1 MGACVSCFCCPV
13 CLGGGISCSLPLYT
27 CCGRDARRFLEH
39 PATLAA
45 SVFVLFLGLLLY
57 GLMIRGCARY
67 SGRWSPFPWS
77 YENTPCYSEG
87 EGGNGAYVS
96 HGFWSSV
103 FLGVGAPFT
112 ACALWAH
119 GKKKAN
125 QALDEA
131 QDARLFD
138 LGLARPAYPRHQW
151 TQWSAAPQFVP
162 MYSRSNGQ
170 LHVVN
175 DGFPMAVAVQT
186 RPPPAPEPT
195 RPAPLPP
202 EK

>member
-45 SVFVLFLGLLLY
+45 SAFVLFLGLLLY
-57 GLMIRGCARY
+57 GLMMTGCARY

-77 YENTPCYSEG
+77 YENTPCFSEG
-87 EGGNGAYVS
+87 EGGNGTYVN

-119 GKKKAN
+119 GKRKAN
-125 QALDEA
+125 RALDEA
-131 QDARLFD
+131 EDARLVA
-138 LGLARPAYPRHQW
+138 LGVAHPSVPRH
-151 TQWSAAPQFVP
+151 QWSAAPQFVP
-162 MYSRSNGQ
+162 MVPRPNGQ
-170 LHVVN
+170 QHVVH
-175 DGFPMAVAVQT
+175 DGFPMATAVQT
-186 RPPPAPEPT
+186 RPPPAPETT
-195 RPAPLPP
+195 RLAPPPP
-202 EK
+202 EKS